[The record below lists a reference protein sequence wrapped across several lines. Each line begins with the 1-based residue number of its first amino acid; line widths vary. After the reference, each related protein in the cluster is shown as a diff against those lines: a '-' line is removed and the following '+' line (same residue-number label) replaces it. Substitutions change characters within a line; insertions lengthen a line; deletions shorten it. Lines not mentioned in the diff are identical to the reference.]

1 MKKQNCLDN
10 NLLKPFV
17 KWAGGK
23 NQLLPN
29 IQIKYPLGL
38 GKNINK
44 YCEPFVGGGAVLFDI
59 LSNYNIKEILINDI
73 NKELINTYKQIKINV
88 SKLIKNLSS
97 IQNEYWNLN
106 TEEQKQFYNEKR
118 ERFNYLKVNGNQ
130 TVNIEKATLFIFL
143 NKTCF
148 NGLFR
153 VNSKGLFNVP
163 KGSYK
168 RPLICDENNL
178 KEISKKMKQVTI
190 TCGDYEQ
197 CLPFIDK
204 NTFVYIDPPYRPLSE
219 TANFT
224 SYSEKNFD
232 DNEQYRLGRFIDKLN
247 KLKAKVILSNSDPT
261 NTNENDKFFDDMYK
275 NYNIERILA
284 KRFINCDA
292 TKRSDVRELLIT
304 NYK

>member
-1 MKKQNCLDN
+1 MNKTISLNKIN
-10 NLLKPFV
+10 LKPFI
-17 KWAGGK
+17 KWSGGK

-29 IQIKYPLGL
+29 IQLKYPAKL
-38 GKNINK
+38 GKTINK

-59 LSNYNIKEILINDI
+59 LSNYDFTEILINDI
-73 NKELINTYKQIKINV
+73 NKDLINVYKQIKSNV
-88 SKLIKNLSS
+88 SKLILELQKIQEKYWAMDIKNQKNFY
-97 IQNEYWNLN
+97 IQ
-106 TEEQKQFYNEKR
+106 QR
-118 ERFNYLKVNGNQ
+118 ERFNYLKV
-130 TVNIEKATLFIFL
+130 TVDKKVNIEKAVLFIFL

-168 RPLICDENNL
+168 KPLICDKANL
-178 KEISKKMKQVTI
+178 KAISRKIKNIKI
-190 TCGDYEQ
+190 TCGDYEK
-197 CLPFIDK
+197 CLSFIDK
-204 NTFVYIDPPYRPLSE
+204 NTFVYIDPPYRPLSK
-219 TANFT
+219 TASFT
-224 SYSEKNFD
+224 SYSEKNFND
-232 DNEQYRLGRFIDKLN
+232 DEQYRLSKFIDKLN

-261 NTNENDKFFDDMYK
+261 NTDKNDKFFDDMYK

-292 TKRSDVRELLIT
+292 TKRSDVRELLVT